1 MRRLLLTLAIGLLLL
16 GTPPT
21 AFADDYDA
29 RQAGHPLRIVAYAM
43 HPVGVALD
51 YLLMRPL
58 HWVVSHEP
66 MKTIFGH
73 TDY

>member
-1 MRRLLLTLAIGLLLL
+1 MRRLFLTFVIGLLLSAASS
-16 GTPPT
+16 T

-29 RQAGHPLRIVAYAM
+29 RQAGHPLRIAAYAI

-66 MKTIFGH
+66 VKTIFGH